1 MRSANTTPATI
12 LGLVAS
18 GLLFAGCAN
27 EPLGTSGDESLLSQ
41 NGSAM
46 PASLESSTGRVPPSI
61 PLDET
66 FGPVDPAVAA
76 SAWKSGVT
84 GFENGDYTGAVKDLR
99 LAVAGSPDDA
109 YRRYLLGLALWKSG
123 DLPGAEDA
131 LVESVKRDGSRLKT
145 WVNLARVRNERG
157 DRTGALDA
165 AEKGLDLDPTSADV
179 LHQKGRALMELGR
192 GPEALDALQTAHDLD
207 VDNGY
212 IANSLGLLLIQ
223 LGRPGDAVPTLEIA
237 KTRLPHVAYVRNNL
251 GVAYERTGKTDEAKV
266 EYQAAVE
273 AGDMGG
279 KAMKSLVRL
288 GATDTTETSIVTAAA
303 EPQIHE

>member
-1 MRSANTTPATI
+1 
-12 LGLVAS
+12 
-18 GLLFAGCAN
+18 
-27 EPLGTSGDESLLSQ
+27 
-41 NGSAM
+41 
-46 PASLESSTGRVPPSI
+46 
-61 PLDET
+61 
-66 FGPVDPAVAA
+66 
-76 SAWKSGVT
+76 
-84 GFENGDYTGAVKDLR
+84 VKDLT

-157 DRTGALDA
+157 DRTGALEA

-237 KTRLPHVAYVRNNL
+237 KTRLPTWPTCATTWASL
-251 GVAYERTGKTDEAKV
+251 TSAPERRTKPRSNTRPRWKPATWAAK
-266 EYQAAVE
+266 
-273 AGDMGG
+273 
-279 KAMKSLVRL
+279 
-288 GATDTTETSIVTAAA
+288 
-303 EPQIHE
+303 P